1 LKGVLFDLDGVITD
15 TAKLHFNAWSK
26 LAQDELGVTLQKS
39 FENDLKGISRTDSI
53 NRILKYAKL
62 TNKFNHKQIE
72 TLLNKKNEYY
82 TTEANKLTKNDI
94 FPGIT
99 NLLNELKSAG
109 ILLSIA
115 SASRNAPA
123 VLKKIG
129 LLNMF
134 DAIADPQNVKHG
146 KPAPD
151 IFIEAAH
158 QIGLNPEECVGLED
172 APAGVQSIKSAH
184 AIAIGIGNNA
194 ELSAADKVIPS
205 TNNLSISL
213 LNNVYNAK
221 NVISK

>member
-194 ELSAADKVIPS
+194 ELSAADKVIP
-205 TNNLSISL
+205 
-213 LNNVYNAK
+213 
-221 NVISK
+221 

>member
-1 LKGVLFDLDGVITD
+1 MKGVLFDLDGVITD
-15 TAKLHFNAWSK
+15 TAKLHFKAWSK
-26 LAQDELGVTLQKS
+26 LAQDELQITLPTS
-39 FENDLKGISRTDSI
+39 FENELKGISRLDSI
-53 NRILKYAKL
+53 NRILDYADLK
-62 TNKFNHKQIE
+62 NKFSSEQINGF
-72 TLLNKKNEYY
+72 LDKKNDYY
-82 TTEANKLTKNDI
+82 TKEADKLTKDDI

-99 NLLNELKSAG
+99 NLLNELKSAN

-115 SASRNAPA
+115 SASRNAPN

-158 QIGLNPEECVGLED
+158 QIGLQPEECVGLED
-172 APAGVQSIKSAH
+172 APAGVASIKSAH
-184 AIAIGIGNNA
+184 EIAIGIGDSS

-205 TNNLSISL
+205 TSDLSISL
-213 LNNVYNAK
+213 LNDVYNKNAK
-221 NVISK
+221 

>member
-1 LKGVLFDLDGVITD
+1 MKGVLFDLDGVITD
-15 TAKLHFNAWSK
+15 TAKLHFKAWSK
-26 LAQDELGVTLQKS
+26 LAQDELDVTLPSS
-39 FENDLKGISRTDSI
+39 FENELKGISRTDSI
-53 NRILKYAKL
+53 NKILQYAKL
-62 TNKFNHKQIE
+62 TNKFNSAQIE
-72 TLLNKKNEYY
+72 TLLNKKNDYY
-82 TTEANKLTKNDI
+82 TAEANKLTKNDI

-99 NLLNELKSAG
+99 NLLNELKSSG

-158 QIGLNPEECVGLED
+158 QIGLSPEECVGLED

-221 NVISK
+221 SVISK

>member
-15 TAKLHFNAWSK
+15 TAKLHFKAWSK
-26 LAQDELGVTLQKS
+26 LAQDELDVTLPSS
-39 FENDLKGISRTDSI
+39 FENELKGISRTDSI
-53 NRILKYAKL
+53 NKILQYAKL
-62 TNKFNHKQIE
+62 TNKFNSAQIE
-72 TLLNKKNEYY
+72 TLLNKKNDYY
-82 TTEANKLTKNDI
+82 TAEANKLTKNDI

-99 NLLNELKSAG
+99 NLLNELKSSG

-158 QIGLNPEECVGLED
+158 QIGLSPEECVGLED

-221 NVISK
+221 SVISK